1 VATVKEFAQP
11 IEYGVA
17 TFVKPGNNRSGDV
30 EVVSFYDG
38 GALLAV
44 IDGLGHGDE
53 AFIAA
58 QCAKTT
64 IEAHPRE
71 PVEALV
77 QRCHAALRP
86 TRGAVMSLAAIDLA
100 RGTMR
105 WLGVGNVQGIVRRSD
120 SSARPAREE
129 LLLRSGVVGAQLPTL
144 RSAAI
149 PIRRRDTLIFTTDG
163 IRSNFADGLL
173 ASATPHSLAQ
183 NILANHLQGSDDAL
197 ALVARIA

>member
-1 VATVKEFAQP
+1 MRAIPQP

-17 TFVKPGNNRSGDV
+17 SFVKPGNDRSGDV

-38 GALLAV
+38 GVLLAV

-64 IEAHPRE
+64 LETHPRE
-71 PVEALV
+71 PVEALM

-86 TRGAVMSLAAIDLA
+86 TRGAVMSLAAIDSASGML
-100 RGTMR
+100 R

-120 SSARPAREE
+120 ASAHPAREE
-129 LLLRSGVVGAQLPTL
+129 LLLRSGIVGAQLPTL

-163 IRSNFADGLL
+163 IRSNFADGFI

-183 NILANHLQGSDDAL
+183 SILANHLQGSDDAL
-197 ALVARIA
+197 VLVARIA

>member
-1 VATVKEFAQP
+1 MSEVAPP

-17 TFVKPGNNRSGDV
+17 SFVKPGNSHSGDLA
-30 EVVSFYDG
+30 VVRFYDG
-38 GALLAV
+38 GALLSV

-64 IEAHPRE
+64 LDANPQE

-77 QRCHAALRP
+77 KRCHAALRP
-86 TRGAVMSLAAIDLA
+86 TRGAVMSLAAIDLR
-100 RGTMR
+100 RGLLR
-105 WLGVGNVQGIVRRSD
+105 WLGVGNVQGMLCRSD
-120 SSARPAREE
+120 VTTIPAREE

-149 PIRRRDTLIFTTDG
+149 PIRRHDTLIFTTDG
-163 IRSNFADGLL
+163 IRSNFADGLT
-173 ASATPHSLAQ
+173 AFATPHSLAQ
-183 NILANHLQGSDDAL
+183 NILTHHLQGSDDAL
-197 ALVARIA
+197 VLVARIA